1 MIKTIQSMMTGSLS
15 GSKTKDQACK
25 THGKYTSLLM
35 NRGEYGPGWTECPG
49 CTLDARDEEGK
60 QDSLRI
66 VRERKHLILKNLK
79 AIHLPEKYID
89 AKFDDLK
96 PESKEHERNIDI
108 CRRFARNFDRAL
120 SAGSCL
126 VMYGNPGTGKTHLA
140 FSIANEIIERD
151 YAVASV
157 DADSL
162 LEEIKMNCNFKNDST
177 EHDKI
182 LEYSNPDLLI
192 IDELN
197 ASILKD
203 AKNLDRIFSLINR
216 RYNKVKCTILI
227 SNASFKK
234 GEVKLKDLMCPR
246 TRDRIIDNGGIMM
259 PFSHE
264 SWRRNNSQ
272 PTFMND

>member
-1 MIKTIQSMMTGSLS
+1 MMKTIQSMMIGSQS
-15 GSKTKDQACK
+15 GSKNKELKCK
-25 THGKYTSLLM
+25 THGAYTSLLM
-35 NRGEYGPGWTECPG
+35 NRGEYGPGWTECPR
-49 CTLDARDEEGK
+49 CTQEQREEEGR

-66 VRERKHLILKNLK
+66 VRERKQLILKNLK

-89 AKFDDLK
+89 AKFDDLTVA
-96 PESKEHERNIDI
+96 SKEHARNIDI

-120 SAGSCL
+120 AAGSCL
-126 VMYGNPGTGKTHLA
+126 VLYGNPGTGKTHLA

-162 LEEIKMNCNFKNDST
+162 LEEIKMNCNYKNDST

-182 LEYSNPDLLI
+182 LEYSDPDLLI

-203 AKNLDRIFSLINR
+203 PKNLDRIFSLVNR

-227 SNASFKK
+227 SNAAFRK
-234 GEVKLKDLMCPR
+234 GEISLNALMCER

-259 PFSHE
+259 PFSHT
-264 SWRRNNSQ
+264 SWRRNKSQ
-272 PTFMND
+272 PTFMID